1 MLHRNFIFIKFNKV
15 GLCQVGLY
23 INVMNKESFKFLIT
37 GRLITLKQ
45 PYLRIKKVEQ
55 FLIHLTLKLNTI

>member
-1 MLHRNFIFIKFNKV
+1 
-15 GLCQVGLY
+15 
-23 INVMNKESFKFLIT
+23 MNKESFKFLIT